1 MQKKYKVCVIGLGYV
16 GLTLGLHLSKKKI
29 KVYGYDSNK
38 EIINNLSLGKTH
50 IFENNL
56 EHILKK
62 SLKNN
67 YFQLS
72 EKVRDDCNVYIVT
85 VGTPLIYNKKQKKFI
100 SNLDSVKDITQ
111 KLTNVIPKKSLIIFR
126 STLPVGTCRNIVVQI
141 FKKKKLSVERDYFLS
156 FAPERTVEG
165 NAIQE
170 LQKLPQIIS
179 GFGKKSL
186 ILSSNFFSKISN
198 KIVRVKSL
206 EAAEMVKLLN
216 NSFRDLSFAFS
227 NQVSMI
233 CNEYNLNTNEI
244 INNANNNYPRNQIPL
259 ASPGVGGP
267 CLTKDPYILD
277 ESISKNK
284 DSKSIFTISRDI
296 NNKIVFNLI
305 NRINN
310 LLGTKKRRKILLCG
324 LSFKGY
330 PETKDYR
337 GSITLVFFQ
346 LLKKNSNFKVFIHDP
361 LFAPEEIQKLLGI
374 NSENFNNNENEYDCI
389 IIMNNNKFYKNT
401 DPQIYS
407 KLLKKDG
414 IIFDYWSSLKNKFNK
429 IKKLNRR
436 SKYFEL

>member
-1 MQKKYKVCVIGLGYV
+1 MLSDEIPVYIS
-16 GLTLGLHLSKKKI
+16 LTSIYNTQDYLFNTLQTVLTQSRKPDKI
-29 KVYGYDSNK
+29 FLY
-38 EIINNLSLGKTH
+38 
-50 IFENNL
+50 
-56 EHILKK
+56 
-62 SLKNN
+62 
-67 YFQLS
+67 LS
-72 EKVRDDCNVYIVT
+72 E
-85 VGTPLIYNKKQKKFI
+85 
-100 SNLDSVKDITQ
+100 
-111 KLTNVIPKKSLIIFR
+111 
-126 STLPVGTCRNIVVQI
+126 
-141 FKKKKLSVERDYFLS
+141 
-156 FAPERTVEG
+156 
-165 NAIQE
+165 
-170 LQKLPQIIS
+170 
-179 GFGKKSL
+179 
-186 ILSSNFFSKISN
+186 
-198 KIVRVKSL
+198 
-206 EAAEMVKLLN
+206 
-216 NSFRDLSFAFS
+216 
-227 NQVSMI
+227 
-233 CNEYNLNTNEI
+233 
-244 INNANNNYPRNQIPL
+244 
-259 ASPGVGGP
+259 
-267 CLTKDPYILD
+267 DPYILD

-374 NSENFNNNENEYDCI
+374 NSENFNKNENEYDCI